1 MSWKRQ
7 SVSMPI
13 TMAGIVG
20 LSPSEKIGGIDIDPK
35 SFIIAVFLISLII
48 KLSHIV
54 LG

>member
-20 LSPSEKIGGIDIDPK
+20 LSPSEKVGDIDIDPK
-35 SFIIAVFLISLII
+35 MFVAAVIVVSLII
-48 KLSHIV
+48 KLSHLI